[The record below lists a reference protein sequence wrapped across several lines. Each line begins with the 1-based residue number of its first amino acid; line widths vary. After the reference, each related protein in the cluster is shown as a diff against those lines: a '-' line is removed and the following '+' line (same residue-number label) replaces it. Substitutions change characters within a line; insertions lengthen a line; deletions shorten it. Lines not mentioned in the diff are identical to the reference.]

1 MGLLFLPYSA
11 TFPKDPDPPTKYCHS
26 WLGLLYQLAIK
37 KMLDR
42 YACRPG
48 PELGAQL
55 AVFSHYILIIQW
67 SAF

>member
-37 KMLDR
+37 KMFHR
-42 YACRPG
+42 H
-48 PELGAQL
+48 AQSDKGNSSIEVASSKVTL
-55 AVFSHYILIIQW
+55 VCVKMTKS
-67 SAF
+67 